1 MSKELLEE
9 EDLEWEEWNP
19 DKISFHSH
27 MIAGSL
33 AGLAEH
39 VCLFPIDTIKTHIQC
54 QKCGAVTP
62 SQTWLSAVRMI
73 QGEGVFR
80 LWRGVS
86 AMFAGCIP
94 AHALYFSVFEAAKKA
109 YGADNVGHNPV
120 AAAMTGATAAFSH
133 DLIMTPFDTIKQRM
147 QLGYHKNIF
156 HCIREVSRVEGIRSF
171 YLSLPTTL
179 AMNLPHGGIVIA
191 VNESMRKMF
200 LGRNSDPKAP
210 LSVTASLISGS
221 VAGGVSAFITTPMD
235 VIKTRLQT
243 QHLAP
248 CSEQQIVKMVAKK
261 QQHQQNVSPNSIS
274 KKTVVIDKVSNIHY
288 DGCIEKGVSAPSP
301 SAAKPKSANIPIA
314 NEAISEVRMNMRQA
328 VWRVWAQE
336 GAVGFFRG
344 AVPRILSQAP
354 AVAISWTVYE
364 NLKNLLNSLSDS

>member
-1 MSKELLEE
+1 
-9 EDLEWEEWNP
+9 
-19 DKISFHSH
+19 
-27 MIAGSL
+27 
-33 AGLAEH
+33 
-39 VCLFPIDTIKTHIQC
+39 
-54 QKCGAVTP
+54 
-62 SQTWLSAVRMI
+62 
-73 QGEGVFR
+73 
-80 LWRGVS
+80 
-86 AMFAGCIP
+86 MFAGCIP

-109 YGADNVGHNPV
+109 YGADNVGHNPI

-147 QLGYHKNIF
+147 QLGYYKNIF
-156 HCIREVSRVEGIRSF
+156 HCIREVNRVEGFRSF

-179 AMNLPHGGIVIA
+179 AMNLPQGSIVIA

-221 VAGGVSAFITTPMD
+221 VAGGVAALITTPMD

-243 QHLAP
+243 QNLAP
-248 CSEQQIVKMVAKK
+248 CSERQIVEMVAKK
-261 QQHQQNVSPNSIS
+261 QQHQQNYLHLSSNSIS
-274 KKTVVIDKVSNIHY
+274 NKSVVIDKVSNIHY
-288 DGCIEKGVSAPSP
+288 DGCIEKKGVSAPSP
-301 SAAKPKSANIPIA
+301 SAPKPKSANIPIA
-314 NEAISEVRMNMRQA
+314 NEAISEARMNMRQA
-328 VWRVWAQE
+328 VQRVWTQE